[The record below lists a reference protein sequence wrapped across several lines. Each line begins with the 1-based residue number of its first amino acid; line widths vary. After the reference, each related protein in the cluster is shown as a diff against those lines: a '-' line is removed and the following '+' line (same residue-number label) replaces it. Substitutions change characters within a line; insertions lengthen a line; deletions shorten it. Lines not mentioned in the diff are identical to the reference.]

1 MQLLSNIL
9 LGTFVILAY
18 LENGRLERK
27 VCLQTRLSAGK
38 KHYKTSEML
47 QAAFEEET
55 MGNK

>member
-1 MQLLSNIL
+1 MQLLSNVL

-18 LENGRLERK
+18 LQNGRLERT
-27 VCLQTRLSAGK
+27 VCLQTRLSTWE
-38 KHYKTSEML
+38 KHYETSELL